1 MSGLPVSQET
11 QQVYAGGTSQQVT
24 VSTSSAQSSVL
35 NCKSVV
41 IFSTVSGFMRQGSN
55 PTALSNGTDQYVP
68 GNTLL
73 RYAGI
78 TPGNKLAFIGTGA
91 GTLYITPDL

>member
-1 MSGLPVSQET
+1 MSGMPVSQET
-11 QQVYAGGTSQQVT
+11 QQVYAGGTAQQVA
-24 VSTSSAQSSVL
+24 VSAASAQSTTL
-35 NCKSVV
+35 TCKSLVLY
-41 IFSTVSGFMRQGSN
+41 STVSGFMRQGTN
-55 PTALSNGTDQYVP
+55 PTAVASGADQYVP
-68 GNTLL
+68 ANTLL